1 MAIAK
6 AIKRLSLWISFEEF
20 RFVILHIDLVVGWF
34 LPIYTHDSFI
44 SVVGSFLHH
53 DEAVTGSLWREL
65 EIIYGDTLPCPL
77 YKLSI
82 QILYLYRFDYSLS
95 IMADNLRRA
104 IQDLNLGIDDAP
116 VVLSAAVCSEAR
128 RVNQF
133 SLMGRPSMQTK
144 QNIRALL
151 SALPKMWGVP
161 GLINGRIVERRKFQF
176 IFPSEE
182 MLSSVLERGPW
193 AVNERMLIMTRW
205 NAGMDDRDLNHI
217 PFWVQIRGIPLE
229 YLSEPVIRNIGDRMG
244 EVMKVDFNPEVN
256 AAVEFVR
263 VRLNWDVS
271 KPLKFKRNFQ
281 FSPGIN
287 TLLKFRYERLKGFC
301 DQCGMIT
308 HDSGE
313 CLPEEGH
320 QMEEDN
326 VGDDPHNGEGGAE
339 DDGGRDANNPE
350 DTGMEIQEQQDGLE
364 MPAQVNQNQTG
375 GSSSGSFVA
384 LMQNFWSNA
393 PVEVVRREYER
404 RVGPV
409 RMKRRNDFIDALLE
423 EGSSSHQ
430 TEAAEDQDPA
440 QLEIES
446 DEDADHAILE
456 WQARRYEDIDIRQ
469 YGSFLQGEHDQNM
482 EGNGQASLLSNTCL
496 GKRSREELNEETI
509 DKFPVGKMRMSAEFN
524 ALHQLQETYGHDQDQ
539 DDTSQIDRGAVGP
552 VPPDSP

>member
-6 AIKRLSLWISFEEF
+6 AIKRLFLWISFEEF
-20 RFVILHIDLVVGWF
+20 RSVILHIDLVVGWF

-65 EIIYGDTLPCPL
+65 ENIYGDILPCPL
-77 YKLSI
+77 YKLST

-133 SLMGRPSMQTK
+133 SLMGRPSMQTA
-144 QNIRALL
+144 NIRH
-151 SALPKMWGVP
+151 SCQDYQRWGVP

-263 VRLNWDVS
+263 
-271 KPLKFKRNFQ
+271 
-281 FSPGIN
+281 
-287 TLLKFRYERLKGFC
+287 
-301 DQCGMIT
+301 
-308 HDSGE
+308 
-313 CLPEEGH
+313 
-320 QMEEDN
+320 
-326 VGDDPHNGEGGAE
+326 
-339 DDGGRDANNPE
+339 
-350 DTGMEIQEQQDGLE
+350 
-364 MPAQVNQNQTG
+364 
-375 GSSSGSFVA
+375 
-384 LMQNFWSNA
+384 
-393 PVEVVRREYER
+393 
-404 RVGPV
+404 
-409 RMKRRNDFIDALLE
+409 
-423 EGSSSHQ
+423 
-430 TEAAEDQDPA
+430 
-440 QLEIES
+440 
-446 DEDADHAILE
+446 
-456 WQARRYEDIDIRQ
+456 
-469 YGSFLQGEHDQNM
+469 YGSFLQEERDQNM
-482 EGNGQASLLSNTCL
+482 EGNGQTSLLSNSCL
-496 GKRSREELNEETI
+496 GKRSREEFNEETI

-539 DDTSQIDRGAVGP
+539 DDTSQIAGAVGP
-552 VPPDSP
+552 VPPVSP